1 MSESVGGATSGQVT
15 PPACNEARVLL
26 MGFIDGE
33 LDAGA
38 SRKLEDHLAVC
49 VDCRRE
55 EQAYRRLGEVT
66 GAMIEHGVPIDTAR
80 AWERIYDRIARSL
93 GWALL
98 WLGVTLLAGFGLWHV
113 MTGILLDSSVPVV
126 VRLGVGSLVMGLLL
140 LLVNIARERAYLYRT
155 ERYKEVV
162 R

>member
-1 MSESVGGATSGQVT
+1 
-15 PPACNEARVLL
+15 

-33 LDAGA
+33 LEADA
-38 SRKLEDHLAVC
+38 SRRLEDHLAVC
-49 VDCRRE
+49 VSCRRE

-66 GAMIEHGVPIDTAR
+66 EAMIEQGAPIDTAR

-98 WLGVTLLAGFGLWHV
+98 WLGVTLLSGFGLWHLMMNV
-113 MTGILLDSSVPVV
+113 LLDASVSLV
-126 VRLGVGSLVMGLLL
+126 VRLGVGSFVGGMLL

-155 ERYKEVV
+155 ERYKGVE